1 MKLEVLIMKNQI
13 NWRTLERPHGVEER
27 ALVGANLRAESQGD
41 EMALT
46 GYAASFNVLSQDLG
60 GFRERIAPRAFSLSL
75 ASNPDVKCLLNHDP
89 NYVLG
94 RTKSGTLAIA
104 EDDRG
109 LKFRCQLDKNQS
121 MHRDLHAAIKRGD
134 LDQCSFAF
142 KVPDGGDDW
151 DEAEEDGVPFV
162 RRTVRNCSLMDIS
175 AVCYPAYNA
184 PGATV
189 VAARKLGLST
199 DAARRARCAEIGEI
213 IRQQR
218 IAEAGRNVAE
228 DLVWLRRMNEIPGKQ
243 R

>member
-1 MKLEVLIMKNQI
+1 MRYKIMNNHI

-27 ALVGANLRAESQGD
+27 AIAGASLRAESQGD

-60 GFRERIAPRAFSLSL
+60 GFREMLAPRCFAQSL

-94 RTKSGTLAIA
+94 RTKSGTLALA

-109 LKFRCQLDKNQS
+109 LRFRCQLDKNSQ
-121 MHRDLHAAIKRGD
+121 MHRDLYAAIKRGD

-151 DEAEEDGVPFV
+151 SEAEENGVPFV
-162 RRTVRNCSLMDIS
+162 KRTVRNLTLMDVS
-175 AVCYPAYNA
+175 AVTYPAYNA
-184 PGATV
+184 PGATT
-189 VAARKLGLST
+189 VAARQLGLKT
-199 DAARRARCAEIGEI
+199 DAQRRARVAEIGEQ
-213 IRQQR
+213 IRRDR
-218 IAEAGRNVAE
+218 IAQAGRDVAE
-228 DLVWLRRMNEIPGKQ
+228 DLKWLRRMAEIP
-243 R
+243 RN

>member
-1 MKLEVLIMKNQI
+1 MNNHI
-13 NWRTLERPHGVEER
+13 NWRTLERPTGVEER
-27 ALVGANLRAESQGD
+27 AIVGANLRAESQGD

-89 NYVLG
+89 NFVLG

-109 LKFRCQLDKNQS
+109 LRFRCQLDKNQQ

-151 DEAEEDGVPFV
+151 DESEENGVPFI
-162 RRTVRNCSLMDIS
+162 RRTVRNCNLMDVS
-175 AVCYPAYNA
+175 AVTYPAYNA

-189 VAARKLGLST
+189 VAARHLGLKT
-199 DAARRARCAEIGEI
+199 DAQRRARVAEIGEQ
-213 IRQQR
+213 IRADR
-218 IAEAGRNVAE
+218 IAQAGRDVAE
-228 DLVWLRRMNEIPGKQ
+228 DLAWLARMAQFKQ
-243 R
+243 QFG